1 MAFTHLHLHTEYSL
15 LDGACRI
22 KDVVARAKELGF
34 DSLAITDHG
43 NMFGAVD
50 FYKECKK
57 QGIHPVIGCEV
68 YTAARRME
76 DKDPEKDRHQG
87 HLILLAKNDQ
97 GYHNLIKIV
106 SLGYTKG
113 FYFKP
118 RIDKRG
124 LREYHEG
131 VICLSAC
138 LAGNIQHRLLN
149 RDYDGAREEAL
160 ALKDIFGSD
169 FYLELQDQ
177 GLDEDKIVNPQL
189 MKLHEELGIEMV
201 CTNDV
206 HYINKEDAEAH
217 DVLLAIQTA
226 TTLSDPNRM
235 RFQTDEFYLKSE
247 EQMREIFH
255 YAPEALENTHR
266 IAEECRVEFTFGEYH
281 LPLFVPPEGY
291 TNRDYLRK
299 LCADGI
305 RERYENV
312 TKELQDRLDYEL
324 GVIESMGYVEYFLIV
339 WDFINFA
346 KEHGI
351 MVGPGRGS
359 AAGSIVAYCLKI
371 TDIDPIRYSLIFE
384 RFLNPERVSMPDIDV
399 DFCIE
404 RRHEVIEYVKR
415 KYGEENVSQ
424 IVTFGTLKAK
434 AVVRDVGR
442 ALELSYAD
450 TDKIAK
456 AIPFQLGMTIDKA
469 LTMSPELKAMYEG
482 DERVKKVIDMSR
494 ALEGMPRHASTH
506 AAGVVISRLPVDEYV
521 PLYMSDRGVATE
533 FNMTTI
539 EELGL
544 LKMDF
549 LGLRNLTVIRD
560 ALAMIEQ
567 NHGVSIDFPKMGYDD
582 KAVYDLIAS
591 GNTQG
596 IFQLESGGMTS
607 FMQNLKPTCFEDI
620 VAGISLY
627 RPGPMDSIPKY
638 IENKKDPSRIKYV
651 TPELA
656 HILDVTYG
664 CLVYQEQVMQIVR
677 DLAGYSYG
685 RSDLVRRAMSKKK
698 KDVMLKEKEY
708 FINGKFRDEALDE
721 DGRYTGSSA
730 GGSGEGGVK
739 SPGEALMKGVPVSDE
754 DIEIPGCLRNGIT
767 KDAAEAIFSDME
779 TFAQYAF
786 NKSHAA
792 AYAVVAYETGY
803 LKKYYPVEFMAAL
816 MSSEMSNTEHL
827 SKYIR
832 DAEENGIKIL
842 PPSVND
848 SEKKFTCENGCIRYG
863 LQAVKNV
870 GENAIDNIVEA
881 RERVGKP
888 SSIFEFINGIDV
900 GIVNKKAVES
910 LIRAGALDCFSRNRA
925 AHLAVYETLMES
937 AQNDAKKN
945 VAGQVSLFNMEG
957 VDLGTEDAAGKL
969 PDVANF
975 DDKMLLA
982 MEKEMLGVYIT
993 GHPLEEYRGK
1003 MSMLATVT
1011 SRELAASAAPAE
1023 DDEEGQINESGYSG
1037 GAGAFGAGGSES
1049 GGGGG
1054 QFRDGQD
1061 VVICGMVAG
1070 KKNLV
1075 TKNSKMMAF
1084 VDIEDLYGTVET
1096 VVFPNVYER
1105 CQDVLN
1111 EDCVVAMKGK
1121 LNFKE
1126 GEIPKVLADNVMMLD
1141 DPEVETI
1148 ARYSADRGYGSGY
1161 GGGYGSGYGGGY
1173 GSGYSGGYGEAEEA
1187 YAGPIDGYGGAAA
1200 EERPAGVENG
1210 NNAGGADGERPS
1222 RPADGNSTG
1231 GAGAARPVQPVKVRI
1246 PQDMEESDALQ
1257 RIKEVLKKYPGN
1269 TPVYIYLKSGRTIR
1283 TGQNAGVRPT
1293 ADLLSDLGDIVLN
1306 RNVKFAGRV
1315 RF

>member
-22 KDVVARAKELGF
+22 KDVVSRAKELGF

-50 FYKECKK
+50 FWKECKK
-57 QGIHPVIGCEV
+57 QDIHPVIGCEV

-87 HLILLAKNDQ
+87 HLILLAKNDV

-118 RIDKRG
+118 RIDKTV
-124 LREYHEG
+124 LREHHEG

-149 RDYDGAREEAL
+149 RDYEGAKEEAEEL
-160 ALKDIFGSD
+160 RSIFGND

-177 GLDEDKIVNPQL
+177 GLEEDKFVNPQL
-189 MKLHEELGIEMV
+189 IKLHEELGIELV
-201 CTNDV
+201 CTNDA
-206 HYINKEDAEAH
+206 HYIRKEDAEAH

-235 RFQTDEFYLKSE
+235 RFKTDEFYLKSE
-247 EQMREIFH
+247 EQMREIFS
-255 YAPEALENTHR
+255 YVPEALENTHK
-266 IAEECRVEFTFGEYH
+266 IAMECQVEFTFGEYH
-281 LPLFVPPEGY
+281 LPEFIPPEGY

-305 RERYENV
+305 KERYENV
-312 TKELQDRLDYEL
+312 TPELQERLDYEL

-371 TDIDPIRYSLIFE
+371 TDIDPIKYSLIFE

-456 AIPFQLGMTIDKA
+456 AIPFALGMTIDKA
-469 LTMSPELKAMYEG
+469 MEMNPELKAMYEE
-482 DERVKKVIDMSR
+482 DDRVRKVIDMSR

-506 AAGVVISRLPVDEYV
+506 AAGVVISKLPVDEYV

-560 ALAMIEQ
+560 ALSMIEK
-567 NHGVSIDFPKMGYDD
+567 NHGVKIDFPKMGYDD
-582 KAVYDLIAS
+582 KAVYDMIAS

-596 IFQLESGGMTS
+596 VFQLESGGMTS
-607 FMQNLKPTCFEDI
+607 FMQNLKPSCFEDV

-638 IENKKDPSRIKYV
+638 IANKKDPSKIKYV

-698 KDVMLKEKEY
+698 KDVMLQEKEY
-708 FINGKFRDEALDE
+708 FINGKLDE
-721 DGRYTGSSA
+721 NGN
-730 GGSGEGGVK
+730 V
-739 SPGEALMKGVPVSDE
+739 
-754 DIEIPGCLRNGIT
+754 EIPGCLRNGIS
-767 KDAAEAIFSDME
+767 KEAAEAIFSDME

-832 DAEENGIKIL
+832 DAEENGIEIL

-848 SEKKFTCENGCIRYG
+848 SEKKFTCEDGKIRYG

-870 GENAIDNIVEA
+870 GEGAIDNIIEA
-881 RERVGKP
+881 REKLKP
-888 SSIFEFINGIDV
+888 KDIFSFVNGIDV
-900 GIVNKKAVES
+900 GLVNKKAMES
-910 LIRAGALDCFSRNRA
+910 LIKAGALDCFDKNRA
-925 AHLAVYETLMES
+925 AHLAVYEGLMES

-957 VDLGTEDAAGKL
+957 ISMDTGDAAGKL

-993 GHPLEEYRGK
+993 GHPLKEYEQK
-1003 MSMLATVT
+1003 MSSIATVT
-1011 SRELAASAAPAE
+1011 SRELAASVQPEE
-1023 DDEEGQINESGYSG
+1023 DDEEGALNEAGYSG
-1037 GAGAFGAGGSES
+1037 GAN
-1049 GGGGG
+1049 
-1054 QFRDGQD
+1054 QDIYDGKD
-1061 VVICGMVAG
+1061 VVICGMITG

-1075 TKNSKMMAF
+1075 TKSSKMMAF
-1084 VDIEDLYGTVET
+1084 VDIEDLYGVMET

-1105 CQDVLN
+1105 CQDILN
-1111 EDCVVAMKGK
+1111 EDEVVAMKGK

-1126 GEIPKVLADNVMMLD
+1126 GEIPKVLADNVMLLD

-1148 ARYSADRGYGSGY
+1148 AKYRSGGRSSGANGGGGSGY
-1161 GGGYGSGYGGGY
+1161 GGYAVSD
-1173 GSGYSGGYGEAEEA
+1173 EDEA
-1187 YAGPIDGYGGAAA
+1187 YAGPIDGYSS
-1200 EERPAGVENG
+1200 
-1210 NNAGGADGERPS
+1210 DGERS
-1222 RPADGNSTG
+1222 AE
-1231 GAGAARPVQPVKVRI
+1231 PVKVRI

-1257 RIKEVLKKYPGN
+1257 KIKEVLKKYPGN
-1269 TPVYIYLKSGRTIR
+1269 TPVFIYLKSGRTIR
-1283 TGQNAGVRPT
+1283 TGEGAGVRPS
-1293 ADLLSDLGDIVLN
+1293 ADMLSDLGDIVLN

-1315 RF
+1315 VF